1 MIKILWSIHNSAWLL
16 IWMDMLFDRRKY
28 IDSDKKFI
36 LTIFL
41 SGMLWYGLQKYL
53 SWIPLLLLLTI
64 LGYLLWNGSVEKVAS
79 LVVSYVFIWTVL
91 LGLVEHFLTNAEFCA
106 QAGWLILNSILISA
120 IRHKGIGK
128 TFTAL
133 NLLKTFGI
141 AFFSTAFL
149 CDSFMDMIY
158 GNAIQNYVFLSCLV
172 SLLLMV
178 CFCFCQSQ
186 LKMQISV
193 LDTQYD
199 LIESQYVRAQ
209 NFYAENAKL
218 YHDIKHHLRAL
229 ERLLQNGDQREA
241 LAYIESVQEPLQC
254 KMIPVH
260 TGVDIVDTVIYEA
273 KEKAEQRNILLLVET
288 PILPS
293 GLKLEDRE
301 FCVLFANLLNNALE
315 AAKEQIRL
323 NIAITAGFLVIE
335 MKNDYKEKPVVE
347 NNHFVSEREQDS
359 LAHGWGMKIIEQ
371 IVEKYQGELSI
382 RVDMQVS
389 INIDGRAI
397 IGGQISAFCGQIMI
411 IIKK

>member
-1 MIKILWSIHNSAWLL
+1 MESRIQMIKILWSIHNSAWLL

-149 CDSFMDMIY
+149 CDFFMDMIY

-273 KEKAEQRNILLLVET
+273 KEKAEQRNILLQVET

-293 GLKLEDRE
+293 ELKIEDRE
-301 FCVLFANLLNNALE
+301 LCVLCANLLDNALK
-315 AAKEQIRL
+315 AAKEQIKL
-323 NIAITAGFLVIE
+323 NIAIAAGFLVIE
-335 MKNDYKEKPVVE
+335 MENDYKEKPLVK
-347 NNHFVSEREQDS
+347 NNHFVSETEQGS

-371 IVEKYQGELSI
+371 IVEKYHGELTI
-382 RVDMQVS
+382 RVDVQVS
-389 INIDGRAI
+389 IKMLLDVL
-397 IGGQISAFCGQIMI
+397 
-411 IIKK
+411 

>member
-1 MIKILWSIHNSAWLL
+1 MESRIQMIKILWSIHNSAWLL
-16 IWMDMLFDRRKY
+16 IWMDRLFDRRKY
-28 IDSDKKFI
+28 IDSNKKFI

-91 LGLVEHFLTNAEFCA
+91 LGLVKHFWTNAEFCA
-106 QAGWLILNSILISA
+106 QAGWLILNGILISA

-149 CDSFMDMIY
+149 CDFFMDMIY

-178 CFCFCQSQ
+178 CFYFRQSQ

-193 LDTQYD
+193 LDTQYE

-209 NFYAENAKL
+209 NFYTENAKL

-229 ERLLQNGDQREA
+229 ERFLQNGDRREA

-273 KEKAEQRNILLLVET
+273 KEKAEQRNILLVVET

-359 LAHGWGMKIIEQ
+359 LAHGWGIKIIEQ

-389 INIDGRAI
+389 IKILMDVL
-397 IGGQISAFCGQIMI
+397 
-411 IIKK
+411 

>member
-1 MIKILWSIHNSAWLL
+1 MESRIQMIKILWSIHNSAWLL

-149 CDSFMDMIY
+149 CDFFMDMIY
-158 GNAIQNYVFLSCLV
+158 GNAIQNYVFRSCLV

-178 CFCFCQSQ
+178 CFCFRQSQ

-273 KEKAEQRNILLLVET
+273 KEKAEQRNILLQVET

-293 GLKLEDRE
+293 ELKIEDRE
-301 FCVLFANLLNNALE
+301 LCVLCANLLDNALK
-315 AAKEQIRL
+315 AAKEQIKL
-323 NIAITAGFLVIE
+323 NIAIAAGFLVIE
-335 MKNDYKEKPVVE
+335 MENDYKEKPLVK
-347 NNHFVSEREQDS
+347 NNHFVSETEQGS

-371 IVEKYQGELSI
+371 IVEKYHGELTI
-382 RVDMQVS
+382 RVDVQVS
-389 INIDGRAI
+389 IKMLLDVL
-397 IGGQISAFCGQIMI
+397 
-411 IIKK
+411 

>member
-1 MIKILWSIHNSAWLL
+1 MQMIKILWSIHNSAWLL

-149 CDSFMDMIY
+149 CDFFMDMIY

-178 CFCFCQSQ
+178 CFCFRQSQ

-273 KEKAEQRNILLLVET
+273 KEKAEQRNILLVVET

-323 NIAITAGFLVIE
+323 NIAVTAGFLVIE
-335 MKNDYKEKPVVE
+335 MKNDYKEKPLVK

-371 IVEKYQGELSI
+371 IVGKYQGELSI

-389 INIDGRAI
+389 IKILLDVL
-397 IGGQISAFCGQIMI
+397 
-411 IIKK
+411 

>member
-1 MIKILWSIHNSAWLL
+1 MESRIQMIKILWSIHNSAWLL
-16 IWMDMLFDRRKY
+16 IWMDRLFDRRKY
-28 IDSDKKFI
+28 IDSNKKFI

-91 LGLVEHFLTNAEFCA
+91 LGLVEHFWTNAEFCA
-106 QAGWLILNSILISA
+106 QAGWLILNGILISA
-120 IRHKGIGK
+120 IRHKVIGK

-149 CDSFMDMIY
+149 CDFFMDMIY

-178 CFCFCQSQ
+178 CFYFRQSQ

-193 LDTQYD
+193 LDTQYE

-209 NFYAENAKL
+209 NFYTENAKL

-229 ERLLQNGDQREA
+229 ERLLQNGDRREA

-260 TGVDIVDTVIYEA
+260 TGVDIVDAVIYEA
-273 KEKAEQRNILLLVET
+273 KEKAEQRNILLVVET

-335 MKNDYKEKPVVE
+335 MQNDYKEKPVVK

-389 INIDGRAI
+389 IKILMDVL
-397 IGGQISAFCGQIMI
+397 
-411 IIKK
+411 

>member
-106 QAGWLILNSILISA
+106 QAGWLILNGILISA

-149 CDSFMDMIY
+149 CDFFMDMIY

-178 CFCFCQSQ
+178 YFYFHQSQ

-209 NFYAENAKL
+209 NFYTENAKL

-301 FCVLFANLLNNALE
+301 FCVLCANLLNNALE
-315 AAKEQIRL
+315 ASKEQIRL

-389 INIDGRAI
+389 IKILLDV
-397 IGGQISAFCGQIMI
+397 Q
-411 IIKK
+411 

>member
-1 MIKILWSIHNSAWLL
+1 MQMIKILWSIHNSAWLL

-28 IDSDKKFI
+28 IASDKKFI

-149 CDSFMDMIY
+149 CDFFMDMIY

-178 CFCFCQSQ
+178 YFYFRQSQ

-209 NFYAENAKL
+209 NFYTENAKL

-241 LAYIESVQEPLQC
+241 LSYIESVQEPLQC

-273 KEKAEQRNILLLVET
+273 KEKAEQRNILLQVET

-293 GLKLEDRE
+293 ELKIEDRE
-301 FCVLFANLLNNALE
+301 LCVLCANLLDNALK
-315 AAKEQIRL
+315 AAKEQIKL
-323 NIAITAGFLVIE
+323 NIAIAAGFLVIE
-335 MKNDYKEKPVVE
+335 MENDYKEKPLVK
-347 NNHFVSEREQDS
+347 NNHFVSETEQGS

-371 IVEKYQGELSI
+371 IVEKYHGELTI
-382 RVDMQVS
+382 RVDVQVS
-389 INIDGRAI
+389 IKMLLDVL
-397 IGGQISAFCGQIMI
+397 
-411 IIKK
+411 

>member
-1 MIKILWSIHNSAWLL
+1 MESRIQMIKILWSIHNSAWLL
-16 IWMDMLFDRRKY
+16 IWMDRLFDRRKY
-28 IDSDKKFI
+28 IDSNKKFI

-91 LGLVEHFLTNAEFCA
+91 LGLVKHFWTNAEFCA
-106 QAGWLILNSILISA
+106 QAGWLILNGILISA

-149 CDSFMDMIY
+149 CDFFMDMIY

-178 CFCFCQSQ
+178 CFYFRQSQ

-193 LDTQYD
+193 LDTQYE
-199 LIESQYVRAQ
+199 LIDSQYVRAQ
-209 NFYAENAKL
+209 NFYTENAKL

-229 ERLLQNGDQREA
+229 ERFLQNGDRREA

-273 KEKAEQRNILLLVET
+273 KEKAEQRNILLVVET

-335 MKNDYKEKPVVE
+335 MQNDYKEKPVVK

-389 INIDGRAI
+389 IKILMDVL
-397 IGGQISAFCGQIMI
+397 
-411 IIKK
+411 

>member
-1 MIKILWSIHNSAWLL
+1 MQMIKILWSIHNSAWLL

-149 CDSFMDMIY
+149 CDFFMDMIY

-273 KEKAEQRNILLLVET
+273 KEKAEQRNILLQVET

-293 GLKLEDRE
+293 ELKIEDRE
-301 FCVLFANLLNNALE
+301 LCVLCANLLDNALK
-315 AAKEQIRL
+315 AAKEQIKL
-323 NIAITAGFLVIE
+323 NIAIAAGFLVIE
-335 MKNDYKEKPVVE
+335 MENDYKEKPLVK

-359 LAHGWGMKIIEQ
+359 SAHGWGMKIIEQ
-371 IVEKYQGELSI
+371 IVEKYHGELSI

-389 INIDGRAI
+389 IKILLDV
-397 IGGQISAFCGQIMI
+397 Q
-411 IIKK
+411 

>member
-1 MIKILWSIHNSAWLL
+1 MENGVQMIKILWGIHNSAWLL

-36 LTIFL
+36 VTIFL

-149 CDSFMDMIY
+149 CDFFMDMIY

-178 CFCFCQSQ
+178 CFCFRQSQ

-273 KEKAEQRNILLLVET
+273 KEKAEQRNILLQVET

-293 GLKLEDRE
+293 ELKIEDRE
-301 FCVLFANLLNNALE
+301 LCVLCANLLDNALK
-315 AAKEQIRL
+315 AAKEQIKL
-323 NIAITAGFLVIE
+323 NIAIAAGFLVIE
-335 MKNDYKEKPVVE
+335 MKNDYKEKPLVK

-359 LAHGWGMKIIEQ
+359 SAHGWGMKIIEQ
-371 IVEKYQGELSI
+371 IVEKYHGELSI

-389 INIDGRAI
+389 IKILLDV
-397 IGGQISAFCGQIMI
+397 Q
-411 IIKK
+411 

>member
-1 MIKILWSIHNSAWLL
+1 MQMIKILWSIHNSAWLL

-36 LTIFL
+36 VTIFL

-64 LGYLLWNGSVEKVAS
+64 LGYLLWNGAVEKVAS

-91 LGLVEHFLTNAEFCA
+91 LGLVEHFWTNAEFCA
-106 QAGWLILNSILISA
+106 QAGWLILNGILISA

-128 TFTAL
+128 TFTVL

-149 CDSFMDMIY
+149 CDFFMDMIY
-158 GNAIQNYVFLSCLV
+158 GYAVQNYVFLSCLV

-178 CFCFCQSQ
+178 CFYFRQSQ

-241 LAYIESVQEPLQC
+241 LSYIESVQEPLQC
-254 KMIPVH
+254 KVIPVH
-260 TGVDIVDTVIYEA
+260 TGVDIVDTVIYET
-273 KEKAEQRNILLLVET
+273 KEKAEQRDILLVVET

-301 FCVLFANLLNNALE
+301 FVVLCANLLNNALE

-335 MKNDYKEKPVVE
+335 MQNDYKEKPLVK
-347 NNHFVSEREQDS
+347 NNHFVSEREQDAS
-359 LAHGWGMKIIEQ
+359 AHGWGMKIIEQ
-371 IVEKYQGELSI
+371 IVEKYHGELSI

-389 INIDGRAI
+389 IKILMDVL
-397 IGGQISAFCGQIMI
+397 
-411 IIKK
+411 

>member
-1 MIKILWSIHNSAWLL
+1 MQMIKILWSIHNSAWLL

-36 LTIFL
+36 VTIFL

-133 NLLKTFGI
+133 NLLKTCGI

-149 CDSFMDMIY
+149 CDFFMDMIY

-178 CFCFCQSQ
+178 CFCFRQSQ

-273 KEKAEQRNILLLVET
+273 KEKAEQRNILLQVET

-293 GLKLEDRE
+293 ELKIEDRE
-301 FCVLFANLLNNALE
+301 LCVLCANLLNNALE

-323 NIAITAGFLVIE
+323 NIAVTAGFLVIE
-335 MKNDYKEKPVVE
+335 MKNDYKEKPLVK

-359 LAHGWGMKIIEQ
+359 SAHGWGMKIIEQ

-389 INIDGRAI
+389 IKILLDVL
-397 IGGQISAFCGQIMI
+397 
-411 IIKK
+411 

>member
-1 MIKILWSIHNSAWLL
+1 MQMIKILWSIHNSAWLL

-149 CDSFMDMIY
+149 CDFFMDMIY

-273 KEKAEQRNILLLVET
+273 KEKAEQRNILLVVET

-335 MKNDYKEKPVVE
+335 MQNDYKEKPVVK
-347 NNHFVSEREQDS
+347 NNHFVSEREQGS
-359 LAHGWGMKIIEQ
+359 LAHSWGMKIIEQ

-389 INIDGRAI
+389 IKTSIV
-397 IGGQISAFCGQIMI
+397 F
-411 IIKK
+411 

>member
-1 MIKILWSIHNSAWLL
+1 MENGVQMIKILWSIHNSAWLL

-91 LGLVEHFLTNAEFCA
+91 LGLVEHFWTNAEFCA
-106 QAGWLILNSILISA
+106 QAGWLILNGILISA
-120 IRHKGIGK
+120 IRHKVIGK

-149 CDSFMDMIY
+149 CDFFMDMIY

-178 CFCFCQSQ
+178 CFYFRQSQ

-193 LDTQYD
+193 LDTQYE

-209 NFYAENAKL
+209 NFYTENAKL

-229 ERLLQNGDQREA
+229 ERLLQNGDRREA

-254 KMIPVH
+254 KMIPLH
-260 TGVDIVDTVIYEA
+260 TGVDIVDAVIYEA
-273 KEKAEQRNILLLVET
+273 KEKAEQRNILLVVET

-335 MKNDYKEKPVVE
+335 MQNDYKKKPVVK

-389 INIDGRAI
+389 IKILMDVL
-397 IGGQISAFCGQIMI
+397 
-411 IIKK
+411 

>member
-1 MIKILWSIHNSAWLL
+1 MQMIKILWSIHNSAWLL
-16 IWMDMLFDRRKY
+16 IWMDRLFDRRKY
-28 IDSDKKFI
+28 IDSNKKFI

-91 LGLVEHFLTNAEFCA
+91 LGLVEHFWTNAEFCA
-106 QAGWLILNSILISA
+106 QAGWLILNGILISA
-120 IRHKGIGK
+120 IRHKVIGK

-149 CDSFMDMIY
+149 CDFFMDMIY

-178 CFCFCQSQ
+178 CFYFRQSQ

-193 LDTQYD
+193 LDTQYE

-209 NFYAENAKL
+209 NFYTENAKL

-229 ERLLQNGDQREA
+229 ERLLQNGDRREA

-260 TGVDIVDTVIYEA
+260 TGVDIVDAVIYEA
-273 KEKAEQRNILLLVET
+273 KEKAEQRNILLVVET

-335 MKNDYKEKPVVE
+335 MQNDYKEKPVVK

-389 INIDGRAI
+389 IKILMDVL
-397 IGGQISAFCGQIMI
+397 
-411 IIKK
+411 

>member
-1 MIKILWSIHNSAWLL
+1 MQMIKILWSIHNSAWLL

-53 SWIPLLLLLTI
+53 SWIPLLLLLII

-91 LGLVEHFLTNAEFCA
+91 LGLVEHFWTNAEFCA
-106 QAGWLILNSILISA
+106 QTGWLILNSILISA

-149 CDSFMDMIY
+149 CDFFMDMIY

-178 CFCFCQSQ
+178 YFYFRQSQ

-209 NFYAENAKL
+209 NFYTENAKL

-229 ERLLQNGDQREA
+229 ERLLQNGDRREA

-273 KEKAEQRNILLLVET
+273 KEKAEQRNILLQVET

-293 GLKLEDRE
+293 ELKIEDRE
-301 FCVLFANLLNNALE
+301 LCVLCANLLDNALK
-315 AAKEQIRL
+315 AAKEQIKL
-323 NIAITAGFLVIE
+323 NIAIAAGFLVIE
-335 MKNDYKEKPVVE
+335 MENDYKEKPLVK
-347 NNHFVSEREQDS
+347 NNHFVSETEQGS

-371 IVEKYQGELSI
+371 IVEKYHGELTI
-382 RVDMQVS
+382 RVDVQVS
-389 INIDGRAI
+389 IKMLLDVL
-397 IGGQISAFCGQIMI
+397 
-411 IIKK
+411 

>member
-1 MIKILWSIHNSAWLL
+1 MESRIQMIKILWSIHNSAWLL

-91 LGLVEHFLTNAEFCA
+91 LGLVEHFWTNAEFCA
-106 QAGWLILNSILISA
+106 QAGWLILNGILISA

-149 CDSFMDMIY
+149 CDFFMDMIY

-178 CFCFCQSQ
+178 CFYFRQSQ

-193 LDTQYD
+193 LDTQYE

-209 NFYAENAKL
+209 NFYTENAKL

-229 ERLLQNGDQREA
+229 ERLLQNGDRREA

-273 KEKAEQRNILLLVET
+273 KEKAEQRNILLVVET

-335 MKNDYKEKPVVE
+335 MQNDYKEKPVVK

-389 INIDGRAI
+389 IKILLDV
-397 IGGQISAFCGQIMI
+397 Q
-411 IIKK
+411 

>member
-36 LTIFL
+36 VTIFL

-91 LGLVEHFLTNAEFCA
+91 LGLVEHFWTNAEFCA
-106 QAGWLILNSILISA
+106 QAGWLILNGILISA

-149 CDSFMDMIY
+149 CDFFMDMIY

-178 CFCFCQSQ
+178 CFYFRQSQ

-193 LDTQYD
+193 LDTQYE

-209 NFYAENAKL
+209 NFYTENAKL

-229 ERLLQNGDQREA
+229 ERLLQNGDRREA
-241 LAYIESVQEPLQC
+241 LTLKCSDRWTNWTISL
-254 KMIPVH
+254 
-260 TGVDIVDTVIYEA
+260 
-273 KEKAEQRNILLLVET
+273 KA
-288 PILPS
+288 
-293 GLKLEDRE
+293 
-301 FCVLFANLLNNALE
+301 
-315 AAKEQIRL
+315 
-323 NIAITAGFLVIE
+323 
-335 MKNDYKEKPVVE
+335 
-347 NNHFVSEREQDS
+347 
-359 LAHGWGMKIIEQ
+359 
-371 IVEKYQGELSI
+371 
-382 RVDMQVS
+382 
-389 INIDGRAI
+389 
-397 IGGQISAFCGQIMI
+397 
-411 IIKK
+411 

>member
-1 MIKILWSIHNSAWLL
+1 MQMIKLLWSIHNSAWLL

-149 CDSFMDMIY
+149 CDFFMDMIY

-178 CFCFCQSQ
+178 CFCFRQSQ

-254 KMIPVH
+254 KMSPVH
-260 TGVDIVDTVIYEA
+260 TGVDIVDTIIYEA
-273 KEKAEQRNILLLVET
+273 KEKAEQRNILLQVET

-293 GLKLEDRE
+293 ELKIEDRE
-301 FCVLFANLLNNALE
+301 LCVLCANLLDNALK
-315 AAKEQIRL
+315 AAKEQIKL
-323 NIAITAGFLVIE
+323 NIAIAAGFLVIE
-335 MKNDYKEKPVVE
+335 MENDYKEKPLVK
-347 NNHFVSEREQDS
+347 NNHFVSETEQGS

-371 IVEKYQGELSI
+371 IVEKYHGELTI
-382 RVDMQVS
+382 RVDVQVS
-389 INIDGRAI
+389 IKMLLDVL
-397 IGGQISAFCGQIMI
+397 
-411 IIKK
+411 

>member
-36 LTIFL
+36 VTIFL
-41 SGMLWYGLQKYL
+41 SGMLWYGLQKYM

-79 LVVSYVFIWTVL
+79 LVVSYVFIWTVI
-91 LGLVEHFLTNAEFCA
+91 LGLVEHFWTNAEFCA
-106 QAGWLILNSILISA
+106 QAGWLILNGILISA

-149 CDSFMDMIY
+149 CDFFMDMIY
-158 GNAIQNYVFLSCLV
+158 GNVVQNYVFLFCLV

-178 CFCFCQSQ
+178 YFYFRQSQ

-209 NFYAENAKL
+209 NFYTENAKL

-241 LAYIESVQEPLQC
+241 LAYIESVQQPLQC

-260 TGVDIVDTVIYEA
+260 TGIDIVDTVIYEA
-273 KEKAEQRNILLLVET
+273 KEKAEQRNILLVVET

-293 GLKLEDRE
+293 ELKLEDRE

-323 NIAITAGFLVIE
+323 NVAITAGFLVIE
-335 MKNDYKEKPVVE
+335 MQNDYKEKPVVK

-389 INIDGRAI
+389 IKILMDVL
-397 IGGQISAFCGQIMI
+397 
-411 IIKK
+411 

>member
-1 MIKILWSIHNSAWLL
+1 MESRIQMIRILWSIHNSAWLL

-36 LTIFL
+36 VTIFL

-91 LGLVEHFLTNAEFCA
+91 LGLVEHFWTNAEFCA
-106 QAGWLILNSILISA
+106 QAGWLILNGILISA
-120 IRHKGIGK
+120 IRHKVIGK

-149 CDSFMDMIY
+149 CDFFMDMIY

-178 CFCFCQSQ
+178 CFYFRQSQ

-193 LDTQYD
+193 LDTQYE

-209 NFYAENAKL
+209 NFYTENAKL

-229 ERLLQNGDQREA
+229 ERLLQNGDRREA

-273 KEKAEQRNILLLVET
+273 KEKAEQRNILLVVET

-335 MKNDYKEKPVVE
+335 MQNDYKEKPVVK
-347 NNHFVSEREQDS
+347 NNHFVSEREQDL

-389 INIDGRAI
+389 IKILMDVL
-397 IGGQISAFCGQIMI
+397 
-411 IIKK
+411 

>member
-1 MIKILWSIHNSAWLL
+1 MESRIQMIKILWSIHNSAWLL
-16 IWMDMLFDRRKY
+16 IWMDRLFDRRKY
-28 IDSDKKFI
+28 IDSNKKFI

-91 LGLVEHFLTNAEFCA
+91 LGLVKHFWTNAEFCA
-106 QAGWLILNSILISA
+106 QAGWLILNGILISA

-149 CDSFMDMIY
+149 CDFFMDMIY

-178 CFCFCQSQ
+178 CFYFRQSQ

-193 LDTQYD
+193 LDTQYE
-199 LIESQYVRAQ
+199 LIEGQYVRAQ
-209 NFYAENAKL
+209 NFYTENAKL

-229 ERLLQNGDQREA
+229 ERFLQNGDRREA

-273 KEKAEQRNILLLVET
+273 KEKAEQRNILLVVET

-323 NIAITAGFLVIE
+323 NIAITAGFFVIE
-335 MKNDYKEKPVVE
+335 MQNDYKEKPVVK

-389 INIDGRAI
+389 IKILMDVL
-397 IGGQISAFCGQIMI
+397 
-411 IIKK
+411 

>member
-1 MIKILWSIHNSAWLL
+1 MQMIKILWSIHNSAWLL

-149 CDSFMDMIY
+149 CDFFMDMIY

-273 KEKAEQRNILLLVET
+273 KEKAEQRNILLQVET

-293 GLKLEDRE
+293 ELKIEDRE
-301 FCVLFANLLNNALE
+301 LCVLCANLLDNALK
-315 AAKEQIRL
+315 AAKEQIKL
-323 NIAITAGFLVIE
+323 NIAIAAGFLVIE
-335 MKNDYKEKPVVE
+335 MENDYKEKPLVK
-347 NNHFVSEREQDS
+347 NNHFVSETEQGS

-371 IVEKYQGELSI
+371 IVEKYHGELTI
-382 RVDMQVS
+382 RVDVQVS
-389 INIDGRAI
+389 IKMLLDVL
-397 IGGQISAFCGQIMI
+397 
-411 IIKK
+411 

>member
-1 MIKILWSIHNSAWLL
+1 MQMIKILWSIHNSAWLL

-28 IDSDKKFI
+28 IDSNKKFI

-91 LGLVEHFLTNAEFCA
+91 LGLVEHFWTNAEFCA
-106 QAGWLILNSILISA
+106 QAGWLILNGILISA
-120 IRHKGIGK
+120 IRHKVIGK

-149 CDSFMDMIY
+149 CDFFMDMIY

-178 CFCFCQSQ
+178 CFYFRQSQ

-193 LDTQYD
+193 LDTQYE

-209 NFYAENAKL
+209 NFYTENAKL

-229 ERLLQNGDQREA
+229 ERLLQNGDRREA

-260 TGVDIVDTVIYEA
+260 TGVDIVDAVIYEA
-273 KEKAEQRNILLLVET
+273 KEKAEQRNILLVVET

-335 MKNDYKEKPVVE
+335 MQNDYKEKPVVK

-389 INIDGRAI
+389 IKILMDVL
-397 IGGQISAFCGQIMI
+397 
-411 IIKK
+411 

>member
-36 LTIFL
+36 VTIFL

-91 LGLVEHFLTNAEFCA
+91 LGLVEHFWTNAEFCA
-106 QAGWLILNSILISA
+106 QAGWLILNGILISA

-149 CDSFMDMIY
+149 CDFFMDMIY

-178 CFCFCQSQ
+178 CFYFRQSQ

-193 LDTQYD
+193 LDTQYE

-209 NFYAENAKL
+209 NFYTENAKL

-229 ERLLQNGDQREA
+229 ERLLQNGDRREA

-260 TGVDIVDTVIYEA
+260 TGVDIVDTVIYGA
-273 KEKAEQRNILLLVET
+273 KEKAEQRNILLVVET

-335 MKNDYKEKPVVE
+335 MQNDYKEKPVVK

-389 INIDGRAI
+389 IKILMDVL
-397 IGGQISAFCGQIMI
+397 
-411 IIKK
+411 

>member
-16 IWMDMLFDRRKY
+16 IWMDKLFDRRKY

-91 LGLVEHFLTNAEFCA
+91 LGLVEHFWTNAEFCA
-106 QAGWLILNSILISA
+106 QSGWLVLNGILISA
-120 IRHKGIGK
+120 IRHKVIGK

-141 AFFSTAFL
+141 AFFSTVFL
-149 CDSFMDMIY
+149 CDFFMDMIY

-178 CFCFCQSQ
+178 YFYFRQSQ

-209 NFYAENAKL
+209 NFYTENAKL

-229 ERLLQNGDQREA
+229 ERLLQHGDQREA

-273 KEKAEQRNILLLVET
+273 KEKAEQRNILLVVET

-301 FCVLFANLLNNALE
+301 FCVLCVNLLNNALE

-389 INIDGRAI
+389 IKILLDV
-397 IGGQISAFCGQIMI
+397 Q
-411 IIKK
+411 

>member
-1 MIKILWSIHNSAWLL
+1 MQMIKILWSIHNSAWLL

-28 IDSDKKFI
+28 IASDKKFI

-149 CDSFMDMIY
+149 CDFFVDMIY

-178 CFCFCQSQ
+178 CFCFRQSQ

-273 KEKAEQRNILLLVET
+273 KEKAEQRNILLQVET

-293 GLKLEDRE
+293 ELKIEDRE
-301 FCVLFANLLNNALE
+301 LCVLCANLLDNALK
-315 AAKEQIRL
+315 AAKEQIKL
-323 NIAITAGFLVIE
+323 NIAIAAGFLVIE
-335 MKNDYKEKPVVE
+335 MENDYKEKPLVK
-347 NNHFVSEREQDS
+347 NNHFVSETEQGS

-371 IVEKYQGELSI
+371 IVEKYHGELTI
-382 RVDMQVS
+382 RVDVQVS
-389 INIDGRAI
+389 IKMLLDVL
-397 IGGQISAFCGQIMI
+397 
-411 IIKK
+411 

>member
-1 MIKILWSIHNSAWLL
+1 MESRIQMIKILWSIHNSAWLL
-16 IWMDMLFDRRKY
+16 IWMDKLFDRRKY

-149 CDSFMDMIY
+149 CDFFMDMIY

-178 CFCFCQSQ
+178 CFCFRQSQ

-273 KEKAEQRNILLLVET
+273 KEKAEQRNILLQVET

-293 GLKLEDRE
+293 ELKIEDRE
-301 FCVLFANLLNNALE
+301 LCVLCANLLDNALK
-315 AAKEQIRL
+315 AAKEQIKL
-323 NIAITAGFLVIE
+323 NIAIAAGFLVIE
-335 MKNDYKEKPVVE
+335 MENDYKEKPLVK
-347 NNHFVSEREQDS
+347 NNHFVSETEQGS

-371 IVEKYQGELSI
+371 IVEKYHGELTI
-382 RVDMQVS
+382 RVDVQVS
-389 INIDGRAI
+389 IKMLLDVL
-397 IGGQISAFCGQIMI
+397 
-411 IIKK
+411 

>member
-1 MIKILWSIHNSAWLL
+1 MQMIKILWSIHNSAWLL
-16 IWMDMLFDRRKY
+16 IWMDMLSDRRKY

-141 AFFSTAFL
+141 AFFITAFL
-149 CDSFMDMIY
+149 CDFFMDMIY

-273 KEKAEQRNILLLVET
+273 KEKAEQRNILLQVET

-293 GLKLEDRE
+293 ELKIEDRE
-301 FCVLFANLLNNALE
+301 LCVLCANLLDNALK
-315 AAKEQIRL
+315 AAKEQIKL
-323 NIAITAGFLVIE
+323 NIAIAAGFLVIE
-335 MKNDYKEKPVVE
+335 MENDYKEKPLVK
-347 NNHFVSEREQDS
+347 NNHFVSETEQGS

-371 IVEKYQGELSI
+371 IVEKYHGELTI
-382 RVDMQVS
+382 RVDVQVS
-389 INIDGRAI
+389 IKMLLDVL
-397 IGGQISAFCGQIMI
+397 
-411 IIKK
+411 

>member
-1 MIKILWSIHNSAWLL
+1 MENEVQMIKILWSIHNSAWLL
-16 IWMDMLFDRRKY
+16 IWMNLFFDRRKY
-28 IDSDKKFI
+28 IDSNKKFV

-41 SGMLWYGLQKYL
+41 TGMIWYGLQKYL

-64 LGYLLWNGSVEKVAS
+64 VGYLLWNGSVEEVAS

-91 LGLVEHFLTNAEFCA
+91 LGLVEHFCINAEFCA
-106 QAGWLILNSILISA
+106 QAGWLILNGILFA
-120 IRHKGIGK
+120 IKHKGIGK

-133 NLLKTFGI
+133 NLLKAFGI
-141 AFFSTAFL
+141 AFFGTAFL
-149 CDSFMDMIY
+149 CDFFIDMIY
-158 GNAIQNYVFLSCLV
+158 GNGIQNYVFLSCLV

-178 CFCFCQSQ
+178 YFYFRQSQ
-186 LKMQISV
+186 LKMQIAV

-229 ERLLQNGDQREA
+229 ERLLQNGAQREA
-241 LAYIESVQEPLQC
+241 LAYIESMQEPLQC

-273 KEKAEQRNILLLVET
+273 KEKAEQRNILLVVET

-301 FCVLFANLLNNALE
+301 FCVLCANLLDNALK
-315 AAKEQIRL
+315 AAKEQIKL
-323 NIAITAGFLVIE
+323 NIAIAAGFLVIE
-335 MKNDYKEKPVVE
+335 MENDYKEKPLVK
-347 NNHFVSEREQDS
+347 NDHFVSETEQGS

-371 IVEKYQGELSI
+371 IVEKYQGELTI

-389 INIDGRAI
+389 IKILMDVL
-397 IGGQISAFCGQIMI
+397 
-411 IIKK
+411 

>member
-1 MIKILWSIHNSAWLL
+1 MESRIQMIKILWSIHNSAWLL
-16 IWMDMLFDRRKY
+16 IWMDRLFDRRKY
-28 IDSDKKFI
+28 IDSNKKII

-79 LVVSYVFIWTVL
+79 LVVGYVFIWTVL
-91 LGLVEHFLTNAEFCA
+91 LGLVKHFWTNAEFCA
-106 QAGWLILNSILISA
+106 QAGWLILNGILISA

-149 CDSFMDMIY
+149 CDFFMDMIY

-178 CFCFCQSQ
+178 CFYFRQSQ

-193 LDTQYD
+193 LDTQYE
-199 LIESQYVRAQ
+199 LIEGQYVRAQ
-209 NFYAENAKL
+209 NFYTENAKL

-229 ERLLQNGDQREA
+229 ERFLQNGDRREA

-273 KEKAEQRNILLLVET
+273 KEKAEQRNILLVVET

-335 MKNDYKEKPVVE
+335 MQNDYKEKPVVK

-389 INIDGRAI
+389 IKILMDVL
-397 IGGQISAFCGQIMI
+397 
-411 IIKK
+411 

>member
-1 MIKILWSIHNSAWLL
+1 MESRIQMIKILWSIHNSAWLL

-91 LGLVEHFLTNAEFCA
+91 LGLVEHFWTNAEFCA
-106 QAGWLILNSILISA
+106 QAGWLILNGILISA
-120 IRHKGIGK
+120 IRHKVIGK

-149 CDSFMDMIY
+149 CDFFMDMIY

-178 CFCFCQSQ
+178 CFYFRQSQ

-193 LDTQYD
+193 LDTQYE

-209 NFYAENAKL
+209 NFYTENAKL

-229 ERLLQNGDQREA
+229 ERLLQNGDRREA

-254 KMIPVH
+254 KMIPLH
-260 TGVDIVDTVIYEA
+260 TGVDIVDAVIYEA
-273 KEKAEQRNILLLVET
+273 KEKAEQRNILLVVET

-335 MKNDYKEKPVVE
+335 MQNDYKEKPVVK
-347 NNHFVSEREQDS
+347 NSHFVSEREQDS

-389 INIDGRAI
+389 IKILMDVL
-397 IGGQISAFCGQIMI
+397 
-411 IIKK
+411 

>member
-36 LTIFL
+36 VTIFL

-91 LGLVEHFLTNAEFCA
+91 LGLVEHFWTNAEFCA
-106 QAGWLILNSILISA
+106 QAGWLILNGILISA

-149 CDSFMDMIY
+149 CDFFMDMIY

-178 CFCFCQSQ
+178 YFYFRQSQ

-209 NFYAENAKL
+209 NFYTENAKL

-241 LAYIESVQEPLQC
+241 LSYIESVQEPLQC

-273 KEKAEQRNILLLVET
+273 KEKAEQRNILLVVET

-301 FCVLFANLLNNALE
+301 LCVLFANLLNNALE

-335 MKNDYKEKPVVE
+335 MQNDYKKKPVVK

-389 INIDGRAI
+389 IKILMDVL
-397 IGGQISAFCGQIMI
+397 
-411 IIKK
+411 

>member
-1 MIKILWSIHNSAWLL
+1 MQMIKILWSIHNSAWLL

-53 SWIPLLLLLTI
+53 SWIPLLVLLTI

-149 CDSFMDMIY
+149 CDFFMDMIY
-158 GNAIQNYVFLSCLV
+158 GNAIQNYVFRSCLV

-178 CFCFCQSQ
+178 CFCFRQSQ

-273 KEKAEQRNILLLVET
+273 KEKAEQRNILLQVET

-293 GLKLEDRE
+293 ELKIEDRE
-301 FCVLFANLLNNALE
+301 LCVLCANLLDNALK
-315 AAKEQIRL
+315 AAKEQIKL
-323 NIAITAGFLVIE
+323 NIAIAAGFLVIE
-335 MKNDYKEKPVVE
+335 MENDYKEKPLVK
-347 NNHFVSEREQDS
+347 NNHFVSETEQGS

-371 IVEKYQGELSI
+371 IVEKYHGELTI
-382 RVDMQVS
+382 RVDVQVS
-389 INIDGRAI
+389 IKMLLDVL
-397 IGGQISAFCGQIMI
+397 
-411 IIKK
+411 

>member
-1 MIKILWSIHNSAWLL
+1 MQMIKILWSIHNSAWLL

-149 CDSFMDMIY
+149 CDFFMDMIY
-158 GNAIQNYVFLSCLV
+158 GNAIQNYVFRSCLV

-178 CFCFCQSQ
+178 CFCFRQSQ

-273 KEKAEQRNILLLVET
+273 KEKAEQRNILLQVET

-293 GLKLEDRE
+293 ELKIEDRE
-301 FCVLFANLLNNALE
+301 LCVLCANLLDNALK
-315 AAKEQIRL
+315 AAKEQIKL
-323 NIAITAGFLVIE
+323 NIAIAAGLLVIE
-335 MKNDYKEKPVVE
+335 MENDYKEKPLVK
-347 NNHFVSEREQDS
+347 NNHFVSETEQGS

-371 IVEKYQGELSI
+371 IVEKYHGELTI
-382 RVDMQVS
+382 RVDVQVS
-389 INIDGRAI
+389 IKMLLDVL
-397 IGGQISAFCGQIMI
+397 
-411 IIKK
+411 

>member
-1 MIKILWSIHNSAWLL
+1 MESRIQMIKILWGIHNSAWLL
-16 IWMDMLFDRRKY
+16 IWMDRLFDRRKY
-28 IDSDKKFI
+28 IDSNKKFI

-91 LGLVEHFLTNAEFCA
+91 LGLVEHFWTNAEFCA
-106 QAGWLILNSILISA
+106 QAGWLILNGILISA

-149 CDSFMDMIY
+149 CDFFMDMIY

-178 CFCFCQSQ
+178 YFYFHQSQ

-209 NFYAENAKL
+209 NFYTENAKL

-229 ERLLQNGDQREA
+229 ERLLQNGDQKEA
-241 LAYIESVQEPLQC
+241 LSYIESVQEPLQC

-273 KEKAEQRNILLLVET
+273 KEKAEQRNILLVVET

-389 INIDGRAI
+389 IKILLDV
-397 IGGQISAFCGQIMI
+397 Q
-411 IIKK
+411 

>member
-1 MIKILWSIHNSAWLL
+1 MESRIQMIKILWSIHNSAWLL

-91 LGLVEHFLTNAEFCA
+91 LGLVEHFWTNAEFCA
-106 QAGWLILNSILISA
+106 QAGWLILNGILISA

-149 CDSFMDMIY
+149 CDFFMDMIY

-178 CFCFCQSQ
+178 YFYFRQSQ

-209 NFYAENAKL
+209 NFYTENAKL

-229 ERLLQNGDQREA
+229 ERLLQNGDRREA

-273 KEKAEQRNILLLVET
+273 KEKAEQRNILLVVET

-335 MKNDYKEKPVVE
+335 MQNDYKEKPVVK

-389 INIDGRAI
+389 IKILMDVL
-397 IGGQISAFCGQIMI
+397 
-411 IIKK
+411 

>member
-1 MIKILWSIHNSAWLL
+1 MESRIQMIKILWSIHNSAWLL

-149 CDSFMDMIY
+149 CDFFMDMIY

-178 CFCFCQSQ
+178 CFCFRQSQ

-273 KEKAEQRNILLLVET
+273 KEKAEQRNILLQVET

-293 GLKLEDRE
+293 ELKIEDRE
-301 FCVLFANLLNNALE
+301 LCVLCANLLDNALK
-315 AAKEQIRL
+315 AAKEQIKL
-323 NIAITAGFLVIE
+323 NIAIAAGFLVIE
-335 MKNDYKEKPVVE
+335 MENDYKEKPLVK
-347 NNHFVSEREQDS
+347 NNHFVSETEQGS

-371 IVEKYQGELSI
+371 IVEKYHGELTI
-382 RVDMQVS
+382 RVDVQVS
-389 INIDGRAI
+389 IKMLLDVL
-397 IGGQISAFCGQIMI
+397 
-411 IIKK
+411 

>member
-1 MIKILWSIHNSAWLL
+1 MESRIQMIKILWSIHNSAWLL
-16 IWMDMLFDRRKY
+16 IWMDKLFDRRKY

-36 LTIFL
+36 LTILL

-106 QAGWLILNSILISA
+106 QAGWLILNGILISA

-149 CDSFMDMIY
+149 CDFFMDMIY

-273 KEKAEQRNILLLVET
+273 KEKAEQRNILLQVET

-335 MKNDYKEKPVVE
+335 MQNDYKEKPVVK
-347 NNHFVSEREQDS
+347 NNHFVSEREQGS
-359 LAHGWGMKIIEQ
+359 LAHSWGMKIIEQ

-389 INIDGRAI
+389 IKILMDVL
-397 IGGQISAFCGQIMI
+397 
-411 IIKK
+411 

>member
-1 MIKILWSIHNSAWLL
+1 MESRIQMIKILWSIHNSAWLL

-28 IDSDKKFI
+28 IDSNKKFI

-149 CDSFMDMIY
+149 CDFFMDMIY

-178 CFCFCQSQ
+178 CFYFRQSQ

-209 NFYAENAKL
+209 NFYTENAKL

-229 ERLLQNGDQREA
+229 ERLLQNGDRREA

-273 KEKAEQRNILLLVET
+273 KEKAEQRNILLQVET

-293 GLKLEDRE
+293 ELKIEDRE
-301 FCVLFANLLNNALE
+301 LCVLCANLLDNALK
-315 AAKEQIRL
+315 AAKEQIKL
-323 NIAITAGFLVIE
+323 NIAIAAGFLVIE
-335 MKNDYKEKPVVE
+335 MENDYKEKPLVK
-347 NNHFVSEREQDS
+347 NNHFVSETEQGS

-371 IVEKYQGELSI
+371 IVEKYHGELTI
-382 RVDMQVS
+382 RVDVQVS
-389 INIDGRAI
+389 IKMLLDVL
-397 IGGQISAFCGQIMI
+397 
-411 IIKK
+411 